1 MLQQYEPAMLKIVK
15 IALERNTEISACCC
29 QEALARMR
37 TCLLT
42 RYGAP
47 GVGYG
52 IYLVSNYP
60 MKIQEST
67 WWYDKGIY
75 FAYFDCLVLQVTC
88 SCRIQPKA
96 VHSCYTGVKSCI
108 QTVLEIT
115 HAHMHVC
122 MQLCFRAPKILLLT
136 CTRACSNFQSSVIL
150 VFFKNS

>member
-15 IALERNTEISACCC
+15 IVLEKNTEISACCC

-42 RYGAP
+42 RYDAR

-67 WWYDKGIY
+67 
-75 FAYFDCLVLQVTC
+75 
-88 SCRIQPKA
+88 
-96 VHSCYTGVKSCI
+96 
-108 QTVLEIT
+108 
-115 HAHMHVC
+115 
-122 MQLCFRAPKILLLT
+122 
-136 CTRACSNFQSSVIL
+136 
-150 VFFKNS
+150 